1 MTYHNRAIRIHACP
15 RYVKSLAGRFGA
27 FAAPLPDA
35 LPFAAAPTA
44 ASEHV
49 RFDPLL
55 ESFVDIVV
63 LIKQVPDTA
72 TRIQDRVKDG
82 RVDLDGVT
90 WVTSPY
96 DEYAVE
102 EALRLRERHGGTV
115 TLLTLGPERAH
126 GALKDML
133 ALGADEAQAV
143 WDPAFESLGTHARA
157 EVLAAAL
164 RKLPHDLVLAGW
176 KGVDGDEGLV
186 PIYVA
191 AALDYPH
198 VSFVVGVEVEGR
210 TITVRREIE
219 GGKEHM
225 TAELPALLT
234 AQKGL
239 NEVRYATLKGIM
251 RVKSKSIPVWTAADL
266 GIDPATLPVPAVAVT
281 SIERPAER
289 GGGRI
294 LDGSPADASR
304 ALARILHEEEKVI

>member
-1 MTYHNRAIRIHACP
+1 M
-15 RYVKSLAGRFGA
+15 
-27 FAAPLPDA
+27 
-35 LPFAAAPTA
+35 
-44 ASEHV
+44 
-49 RFDPLL
+49 
-55 ESFVDIVV
+55 DIVV

-72 TRIQDRVKDG
+72 TRIQDRVKG
-82 RVDLDGVT
+82 GGIDLEGVT

-102 EALRLRERHGGTV
+102 EALRLREKHGGTV

-126 GALKDML
+126 QALKDML

-143 WDPAFESLGTHARA
+143 WDPAFERLGTHARA

-164 RKLPHDLVLAGW
+164 RKVPHDLVLAGW

-191 AALDYPH
+191 AALDIPH
-198 VSFVVGVEVEGR
+198 VSFAVAIDVEGAGLR
-210 TITVRREIE
+210 VRREVE
-219 GGKEHM
+219 GGKEVV
-225 TAELPALLT
+225 TTPLPALVT

-251 RVKSKSIPVWTAADL
+251 RVKAKTIPVWTAADL
-266 GIDPATLPVPAVAVT
+266 GLDPAALSAPAVELVAV
-281 SIERPAER
+281 EPPPER

-294 LDGSPADASR
+294 LDGGPVEASR
-304 ALARILHEEEKVI
+304 QLARLLRDEEKVI

>member
-1 MTYHNRAIRIHACP
+1 M
-15 RYVKSLAGRFGA
+15 
-27 FAAPLPDA
+27 
-35 LPFAAAPTA
+35 
-44 ASEHV
+44 
-49 RFDPLL
+49 
-55 ESFVDIVV
+55 DIVV
-63 LIKQVPDTA
+63 LVKQVPDTA

-82 RVDLDGVT
+82 AIDLDGVT

-102 EALRLRERHGGTV
+102 EALRLRERLGGTV

-126 GALKDML
+126 QTLKDML

-143 WDPAFESLGTHARA
+143 WDPAFERLGTHARA

-164 RKLPHDLVLAGW
+164 RKLPHDLILAGW

-191 AALDYPH
+191 AALGIPH
-198 VSFVVGVEVEGR
+198 VSFAVAIER
-210 TITVRREIE
+210 TGDGLTVRREIE
-219 GGKEHM
+219 GGKEVM
-225 TAELPALLT
+225 TTALPALVT

-251 RVKSKSIPVWTAADL
+251 RVKSKQIPVWSAADI
-266 GIDPATLPVPAVAVT
+266 GVDPAALPAPAVEVVGVD
-281 SIERPAER
+281 RPAER

-294 LDGSPADASR
+294 LDGGAVEASR
-304 ALARILHEEEKVI
+304 QLARLLRDEEKVI